1 MSVSRKDDRHNED
14 LVNEIADSFTK
25 AVRAKQAESGGDQPK
40 PAFVITGDQRD
51 QDRKRRSR

>member
-14 LVNEIADSFTK
+14 LVDEIADSFSK
-25 AVRAKQAESGGDQPK
+25 AVRAKQEESGDETPK
-40 PAFVITGDQRD
+40 PAFVITGDRRD